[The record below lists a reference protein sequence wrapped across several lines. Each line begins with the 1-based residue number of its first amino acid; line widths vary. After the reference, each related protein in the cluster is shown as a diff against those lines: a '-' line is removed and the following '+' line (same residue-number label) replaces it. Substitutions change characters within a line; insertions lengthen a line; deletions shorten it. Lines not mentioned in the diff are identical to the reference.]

1 MPELILNH
9 IRDAKGQ
16 PIVLNEMEVHF
27 AEHTQREFNAKFKD
41 INNSLGF
48 ELPITTLT
56 GIFKKVSEQKFA
68 TIAPADYMPL
78 RVGENSWSTSILTYR
93 SYSIAGSFETG
104 NLNVGAN
111 NSKLATADTGVDGV
125 TVKVMNWG
133 VENSWNVMELM
144 TAARS
149 GNWDLVTSKEYA
161 RKKMWDLGI
170 QKTAFLGLADNS
182 DFLGLFTQQDVNSN
196 TAAITTYIKDMTAT
210 QFQTMLGSLLGA
222 YQINC
227 NYTAYPTHFIMP
239 AVDFNG
245 CANAVDENF
254 GLRSRLERMEEA
266 LKRVTMN
273 PNFQILPNFY
283 ADQANNI
290 DTINLNRY
298 TLLNYD
304 ETSVRMDIPVD
315 YTSTLQNTINGFNFN
330 NVGYGQYT
338 GARAYR
344 PLEMLYF
351 DWS

>member
-9 IRDAKGQ
+9 IKDMKGQ
-16 PIVLNEMEVHF
+16 PIILNETEVHF
-27 AEHTQREFNAKFKD
+27 AEQTQREFNAKFSN

-68 TIAPADYMPL
+68 TIAPADYLPL
-78 RVGENSWSTSILTYR
+78 RVGENSWSTNILTYR

-133 VENSWNVMELM
+133 VENFWNVMELM

-149 GNWDLVTSKEYA
+149 GNWDLVTSKEHA

-182 DFLGLFTQQDVNSN
+182 DFLGLFTQPDVNSN
-196 TAAITTYIKDMTAT
+196 TALITTNIHSMTAS
-210 QFQTMLGSLLGA
+210 QFQAMLGGLLTA

-227 NYTAYPTHFIMP
+227 NYTAYPTHFIIP
-239 AVDFNG
+239 ASDFNG
-245 CANAVDENF
+245 LANTVDETF
-254 GLRSRLERMEEA
+254 PLKSRLERIKESFKEI
-266 LKRVTMN
+266 TMN
-273 PNFQILPNFY
+273 SNFKVMPNFY
-283 ADQANNI
+283 ADQANNT

-298 TLLNYD
+298 TLLNYE

-338 GARAYR
+338 GAKAYR